1 MAVDVKPVVAPPDR
15 GVSSVEVS
23 DAPPSSR
30 SRRSVLAAG
39 ISGLLGLVF
48 QAGARP
54 EPTAAAAGD
63 SIRMGQ
69 SNNAGTS
76 NTSLTTSSSGTA
88 WYVRQN
94 GGGAA
99 IRANA
104 VGSNALAGSFT
115 STNGPA
121 ISAVTG
127 HAGKY
132 GAYAANDA
140 ASTGIG
146 AAIRANGRANDGLIA
161 STTAA
166 DRAAVVASNPGH
178 EALSADGAVNATT
191 SAIDASAVAGSAR
204 GQARSGVFGYF
215 EGIGVGVFGR
225 SYMKYGDGNVGVRG
239 EASNF
244 EGIGIGVSGQGW
256 FGTGV
261 HGQGSSGVVGSGQ
274 RYGLYGNAEIPDAF
288 GLYSAGKAHVEG
300 DLQVTGS
307 ISKAGGTFRID
318 HPLDPADRYLVHS
331 FVESSEMLTVYSG
344 TADLDANGR
353 ATVTLPRWFEALNRD
368 VRYQLTAVGAPA
380 PSLHVQRPLSDGRFV
395 IGGGPAGL
403 KVSWLLTA
411 TRKDPWALAHPIVV
425 EQRKPA
431 NERGLYLHPDLYGK
445 PAKQSIHAKRHQ
457 VDPVKAP
464 RAPKRPPAP
473 RPVR

>member
-15 GVSSVEVS
+15 GVSSVEAS
-23 DAPPSSR
+23 DAPLPPR

-39 ISGLLGLVF
+39 ISGLLGLLVG
-48 QAGARP
+48 AAARP
-54 EPTAAAAGD
+54 ESAAAAAGD
-63 SIRMGQ
+63 PIRMGQ
-69 SNNAGTS
+69 SNNAGAS
-76 NTSLTTSSSGTA
+76 NTSLTTSSTGTA

-94 GGGAA
+94 GGGTA
-99 IRANA
+99 IRGDA
-104 VGSNALAGSFT
+104 VGSNALAGAFNST
-115 STNGPA
+115 SGSA

-127 HAGKY
+127 HAGKH

-146 AAIRANGRANDGLIA
+146 AAIRANGRANDGIIA

-178 EALSADGAVNATT
+178 AALSADGSVDATT
-191 SAIDASAVAGSAR
+191 SGIDGSAVAGSA
-204 GQARSGVFGYF
+204 GGAARSGVFGYF
-215 EGIGVGVFGR
+215 EGNGVGVFGR
-225 SYMKYGDGNVGVRG
+225 SFIKYGNGGVGVRG

-244 EGIGIGVSGQGW
+244 EGSGIGVSGYGG

-261 HGQGSSGVVGSGQ
+261 HGQGGRGVVGSGQ
-274 RYGLYGNAEIPDAF
+274 TYGLYGNAEVPDAF
-288 GLYSAGKAHVEG
+288 GLYSNGKAHIEG
-300 DLQVTGS
+300 DLEVTGS

-318 HPLDPADRYLVHS
+318 DPLDPADGYLVHS

-344 TADLDANGR
+344 TTDLDANGR
-353 ATVTLPRWFEALNRD
+353 ATVTLPRWFEALNGD
-368 VRYQLTAVGAPA
+368 VRYQLTAVGAPG

-395 IGGGPAGL
+395 IAGGPAGL
-403 KVSWLLTA
+403 QVSWLLTA
-411 TRKDPWALAHPIVV
+411 ARKDPWALAHPIVV
-425 EQRKPA
+425 QQRKPA
-431 NERGLYLHPDLYGK
+431 DERGLYLHPDLYGK

-457 VDPVKAP
+457 VDLPKAP

>member
-1 MAVDVKPVVAPPDR
+1 MVDDAQLVGAPPDR
-15 GVSSVEVS
+15 GVSSIVASE
-23 DAPPSSR
+23 APPPPR
-30 SRRSVLAAG
+30 SRRSILAAG
-39 ISGLLGLVF
+39 ISGLLGLVIG
-48 QAGARP
+48 AGTRP
-54 EPTAAAAGD
+54 ESATAAAGD

-76 NTSLTTSSSGTA
+76 NTSLTTSSAGTA

-94 GGGAA
+94 GAGTA

-104 VGSNALAGSFT
+104 MGSNALAGSFN
-115 STNGPA
+115 STNGSA
-121 ISAVTG
+121 ISAVTA
-127 HAGKY
+127 HAAKH

-161 STTAA
+161 STGAA

-191 SAIDASAVAGSAR
+191 SAIDGSAVAGSA
-204 GQARSGVFGYF
+204 GGEARSGVFGHF
-215 EGIGVGVFGR
+215 EGSGVGVYGR
-225 SYMKYGDGNVGVRG
+225 SYVKYGGGNVGVHG

-244 EGIGIGVSGQGW
+244 EGVGIGVSGQGG

-261 HGQGSSGVVGSGQ
+261 HGQGSLGVVGSGQ
-274 RYGLYGNAEIPDAF
+274 HFGLYGIAEIPDAF
-288 GLYSAGKAHVEG
+288 GLYSAGKAHVQG
-300 DLQVTGS
+300 DLEVTGT

-344 TADLDANGR
+344 TTDLDANGH
-353 ATVTLPRWFEALNRD
+353 ATVTMPRWFEALNGD

-380 PSLHVQRPLSDGRFV
+380 PSLHVQQPLSDGRFV
-395 IGGGPAGL
+395 IAGGPAGL

-411 TRKDPWALAHPIVV
+411 TRLDPWALAHPMEVQ
-425 EQRKPA
+425 QRKPA
-431 NERGLYLHPDLYGK
+431 DERGLYLHPDLYGK

-464 RAPKRPPAP
+464 RAPKPPPAP